1 MTGHEF
7 ERQQGGVYGRNWEE
21 EREERNDVIIMSK
34 IYKKYLEEKN
44 IQNITLS
51 VQEKFEGTKLLGK
64 VLDMDETHMTGQVF
78 KF

>member
-1 MTGHEF
+1 MF
-7 ERQQGGVYGRNWEE
+7 SYDLGRDDKK

-64 VLDMDETHMTGQVF
+64 VLDMDETHMTG
-78 KF
+78 

>member
-1 MTGHEF
+1 
-7 ERQQGGVYGRNWEE
+7 
-21 EREERNDVIIMSK
+21 MSK

-64 VLDMDETHMTGQVF
+64 VLDMDETHMTG
-78 KF
+78 